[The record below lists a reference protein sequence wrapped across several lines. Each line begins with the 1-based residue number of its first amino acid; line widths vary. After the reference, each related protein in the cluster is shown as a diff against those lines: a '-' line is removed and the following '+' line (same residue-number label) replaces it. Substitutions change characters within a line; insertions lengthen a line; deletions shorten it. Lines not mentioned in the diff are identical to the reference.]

1 MDKFLVLLLV
11 ISFVLGVNYFV
22 IASDNSDLVG
32 KWEGEI
38 DISGQKLGVIIK
50 INQNKE
56 ELTGSLDIPAQGAI
70 GISLGK
76 IELNE
81 DKVIFTVPQLQG
93 NVKFKGMLKNNKI
106 TGKFEQSGYKF
117 PFELNKVADKADDK
131 KEKNYALGEYNVKEM
146 EMKVPVEGGKL
157 AGTLAVPES
166 LDDKSPVVIL
176 VAGSGPTDRDGNN
189 PILRSEINTLK
200 EIAHYLTSNG
210 VITFRYDKRG
220 IKGSSELMKEEPDS
234 FLSYRNDLIAVVDYI
249 INHDQIKKD
258 EIYILGHSEG
268 SMLSIM
274 AAEKGAEVDGL
285 ILVSGSGYTH
295 GQTLRTQISVSAEQY
310 EKAGY
315 SGVKEEML
323 KALDDLYESVR
334 TDSSFDISEYNI
346 PEEMKTIY
354 LSIANQ
360 PQFAKDWL
368 EVDPVTLL
376 EKVNKPVCIIQGSA
390 DGRVGIEDARKLA
403 SAVPDDRL
411 ELHIL
416 EGVNHYLK
424 KAETGNPVPTERI
437 DQNLLNIINKFVN

>member
-1 MDKFLVLLLV
+1 MNKIVILFLV
-11 ISFVLGVNYFV
+11 ISFVLGINYFA
-22 IASDNSDLVG
+22 IAIDNSDLVG
-32 KWEGEI
+32 RWEGEI
-38 DISGQKLGVIIK
+38 DISGQKLGVIVK
-50 INQNKE
+50 INKNKE
-56 ELTGSLDIPAQGAI
+56 GLTGSLDIPAQGAM
-70 GISLGK
+70 GIPLGK
-76 IELNE
+76 IESTGDE
-81 DKVIFTVPQLQG
+81 VILTVPQLQG
-93 NVKFKGMLKNNKI
+93 NVKFRGMLKNNKI

-131 KEKNYALGEYNVKEM
+131 KEKNYALGEYNVKET

-176 VAGSGPTDRDGNN
+176 VAGSGSTDRDGNS
-189 PILRSEINTLK
+189 PILRSEIDTLK

-220 IKGSSELMKEEPDS
+220 IKGSSELMKGEPDS

-274 AAEKGAEVDGL
+274 AAEKGAKVDGL
-285 ILVSGSGYTH
+285 ILVSGSGHTH
-295 GQTLRTQISVSAEQY
+295 AQTLRTQISASAEQY
-310 EKAGY
+310 EEAGY
-315 SGVKEEML
+315 SEVKEEML
-323 KALDDLYESVR
+323 KALDDLYEAVR
-334 TDSSFDISEYNI
+334 TDSSFDISEYDI
-346 PEEMKTIY
+346 PDKMKDIY

-360 PQFAKDWL
+360 QKFAKDWL
-368 EVDPVTLL
+368 DIDPVNLL
-376 EKVNKPVCIIQGSA
+376 ENVNKPVCIIQGTA
-390 DGRVGIEDARKLA
+390 DGRVGVKDAELLA
-403 SAVPDDRL
+403 SAVSEKNL

-424 KAETGNPVPTERI
+424 KAQTGSPAPNERI
-437 DQNLLNIINKFVN
+437 DQNLLNIISKFVK